1 MQDAENAVFLKCAWR
16 LIPFMGLLYVVNFL
30 DRVNVGFAALAMNR
44 DIGLSAHAYGVG
56 AGMFF
61 VGYFFFEVP
70 SNVIMEK
77 VGARLWM
84 FRIMLSWGLISM
96 LTAFARGPYSFAAL
110 RFSLGVC
117 EAGFFPGMILYLTYW
132 FPASTRGQF
141 NAMFLAAIVIANVIG
156 GPISGTILH
165 AAGGVAGLYGW
176 QWLFVLEGLPSCIL
190 AFVALV
196 YLTDTPA
203 HAIWLDLREK
213 RIIHDAL
220 ARDAIPSRTLRD
232 GLADYRVWIL
242 AIGDLGIITSLYG
255 IGLWL
260 PQIVRGLG
268 FSDVQTGFV
277 VSIPYLAT
285 LLAMVAWARD
295 SDRRAERVR
304 HVVWPALLAATAFLV
319 TARLGTSLWSVV
331 ALSIASVGIYSA
343 LVVFWT
349 LPQSFLGGTAAAGA
363 IALVNSIANLGGF
376 FGPTVVG
383 YLKDATGTYAAA
395 MVFFAFCL
403 VASSAIVWRISKSLP
418 ATGVTGNNIG
428 S

>member
-1 MQDAENAVFLKCAWR
+1 MQNAEDAVFLKCAWR

-30 DRVNVGFAALAMNR
+30 DRVNVSFAALAMNR
-44 DIGLSAHAYGVG
+44 AIGLSAHAYGVG

-61 VGYFFFEVP
+61 IGYFFFEVP

-96 LTAFARGPYSFAAL
+96 LTAFARGPYSFAIL
-110 RFSLGVC
+110 RFFLGVC

-156 GPISGTILH
+156 GPISGTILRAADGVGGFH
-165 AAGGVAGLYGW
+165 AW
-176 QWLFVLEGLPSCIL
+176 QWLFVLEGLPSCVL
-190 AFVALV
+190 AFIVLV
-196 YLTDTPA
+196 YLTDKPA
-203 HAIWLDLREK
+203 HATWLDAREK
-213 RIIHDAL
+213 QVICDAL
-220 ARDAIPSRTLRD
+220 ARDAAPRRTLHE
-232 GLADYRVWIL
+232 GLADRRVWLL
-242 AIGDLGIITSLYG
+242 AIADLGIITSLYG

-260 PQIVRGLG
+260 PQIVKGLG
-268 FSDVQTGFV
+268 FSDFQTGFV
-277 VSIPYLAT
+277 VSAPYLVT
-285 LLAMVAWARD
+285 LFAMVAWARD
-295 SDRRAERVR
+295 SDRRAERIW
-304 HVVWPALLAATAFLV
+304 HVIWPVLLAATAFLA

-331 ALSIASVGIYSA
+331 ALSIASIGIYSA

-363 IALVNSIANLGGF
+363 IALVNSVANLGGF
-376 FGPTVVG
+376 FGPTIVG

-395 MVFFAFCL
+395 MVCFAFGL
-403 VASSAIVWRISKSLP
+403 IATAIIVFAMARILP
-418 ATGVTGNNIG
+418 ATRLTGAENG
-428 S
+428 R